1 MECFFYPHRRTVL
14 KIVFSK
20 VEETIR
26 RDSMF
31 GMKKLRGAAVIA
43 ILSIAVVGC
52 AAQMKDK
59 MAFSGPG
66 SVAYSKVL
74 WKAMANAN
82 LVGKN
87 MIRTKPYE
95 GKEPHGAIL
104 ETLDTK
110 ITVQGHSGW
119 VVVKRNYGPKGI
131 DEDDVVANP
140 AKHLKAVTVMFKRE
154 KGYDTEN
161 KDWFWAKYKADGSL
175 DKNPKGMQ
183 LAGRVAKGKKKGCI
197 ACHSGGDSNMNV
209 TGRTAL

>member
-1 MECFFYPHRRTVL
+1 
-14 KIVFSK
+14 
-20 VEETIR
+20 
-26 RDSMF
+26 MF
-31 GMKKLRGAAVIA
+31 GMKKIRGAAVIA

-59 MAFSGPG
+59 MTFSGPG

-87 MIRTKPYE
+87 MIRTTPYE

-119 VVVKRNYGPKGI
+119 VVVKRNCGPKGI
-131 DEDDVVANP
+131 DEDDVVAKP
-140 AKHLKAVTVMFKRE
+140 AKHLKAVAVVFNRE

-183 LAGRVAKGKKKGCI
+183 LAGLKDDGQLADLL
-197 ACHSGGDSNMNV
+197 ACLHSKQ
-209 TGRTAL
+209 